1 HNPLRGR
8 LTRNLI
14 YSTKP
19 PLYIIVDFTLA
30 GCVDHLIYHHCLLE
44 SSNETKARIQ
54 SLSGLPQSGVS
65 EKIYITGGKNT
76 KFNKIIKEGDKES

>member
-1 HNPLRGR
+1 
-8 LTRNLI
+8 
-14 YSTKP
+14 
-19 PLYIIVDFTLA
+19 IIVDFTLA